1 MSSSPSSSSSSSS
14 SSVCSLCKDA
24 AASRGVA
31 ASARVAGGWVV
42 GVVAVALRGCLNTRR
57 RRLLK
62 RLIGWSGFWGSIRF
76 GKMFSESSAC
86 WPLFALAARH
96 LYLPNG
102 QWNIYKTFS
111 QTFGTTWRPRL
122 YLSMYDDCIHRQ
134 MKWNQW
140 FSPSIMYV
148 HFDYLSK
155 VSVFRPLLRW
165 LLRRRCSQM
174 RLSGWL
180 RLWLLLLLLGRRRR
194 LTRRLLLSRR
204 HGPLAREIL
213 GNANARLA
221 KEGRVSGIE
230 ESILI

>member
-42 GVVAVALRGCLNTRR
+42 RVVAVALRGCLNTRRR

-76 GKMFSESSAC
+76 GKMFSETSAC

-122 YLSMYDDCIHRQ
+122 YLATWIASSNE
-134 MKWNQW
+134 MKPMIQ
-140 FSPSIMYV
+140 SIMYV